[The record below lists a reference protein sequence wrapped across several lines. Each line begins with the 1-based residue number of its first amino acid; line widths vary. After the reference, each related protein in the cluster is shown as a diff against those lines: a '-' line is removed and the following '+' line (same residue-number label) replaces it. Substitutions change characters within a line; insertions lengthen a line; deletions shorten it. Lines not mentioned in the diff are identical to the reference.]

1 MKVLG
6 LAGWSGAG
14 KTTLIEKLIPL
25 CVADGLKVTLIKQT
39 HHDVDLDQPGKDS
52 WRARLAGAHEVLLA
66 SGRRWALM
74 HEIRDGAAP
83 PGLQDLL
90 ARLAPVDLV
99 LVEGYKRDAIPK
111 LEVHRSA
118 NNQPWL
124 YPGDAAIAAVA
135 SDVAPPD
142 GIRRL
147 DLNDATAIYQFIR
160 TTMGV

>member
-1 MKVLG
+1 
-6 LAGWSGAG
+6 
-14 KTTLIEKLIPL
+14 
-25 CVADGLKVTLIKQT
+25 
-39 HHDVDLDQPGKDS
+39 
-52 WRARLAGAHEVLLA
+52 
-66 SGRRWALM
+66 M
-74 HEIRDGAAP
+74 HERRDGAES
-83 PGLQDLL
+83 GLQDLL

-99 LVEGYKRDAIPK
+99 LVEGYKREAIPK

-124 YPGDAAIAAVA
+124 YPCDAAIVAVA

-142 GIRRL
+142 GIRHL

>member
-39 HHDVDLDQPGKDS
+39 HHDVDIDQLGKDS
-52 WRARLAGAHEVLLA
+52 WRARQAGAHEVLLA
-66 SGRRWALM
+66 SGQRWALM
-74 HEIRDGAAP
+74 HERRDGAE

-99 LVEGYKRDAIPK
+99 LVEGYKREAIPK
-111 LEVHRSA
+111 LEVYRSA

-124 YPGDAAIAAVA
+124 YPGDAAIVAVA
-135 SDVAPPD
+135 SDVAPPA
-142 GIRRL
+142 GIMRL
-147 DLNDATAIYQFIR
+147 DLNDAAAIYQFIR

>member
-25 CVADGLKVTLIKQT
+25 CVADGLKVTLIKQA
-39 HHDVDLDQPGKDS
+39 HHDVDIDQPGKDS
-52 WRARLAGAHEVLLA
+52 WRARQAGAHEVLLA

-83 PGLQDLL
+83 GLQDLL
-90 ARLAPVDLV
+90 ARLALVDLV
-99 LVEGYKRDAIPK
+99 LVEGYKREAIPK

-124 YPGDAAIAAVA
+124 YPGDAAIVAVA
-135 SDVAPPD
+135 SDVAPPG
-142 GIRRL
+142 GIKHL
-147 DLNDATAIYQFIR
+147 DLNDAAAIYRFIR
-160 TTMGV
+160 MTVGV

>member
-1 MKVLG
+1 MKILG

-39 HHDVDLDQPGKDS
+39 HHDVDIDQPGKDS
-52 WRARLAGAHEVLLA
+52 WRARQAGAHEVLLA

-74 HEIRDGAAP
+74 HEIRAGAA

-90 ARLAPVDLV
+90 ARLGPVDLV
-99 LVEGYKRDAIPK
+99 LVEGYKREAIPK

-124 YPGDAAIAAVA
+124 YPDDTAIVAVA
-135 SDVAPPD
+135 SDVPPP
-142 GIRRL
+142 GEIRHL
-147 DLNDATAIYQFIR
+147 DLNDVAAIYRFIR
-160 TTMGV
+160 MTVGV

>member
-1 MKVLG
+1 MKILG

-25 CVADGLKVTLIKQT
+25 FVADGLKVTLIKQT
-39 HHDVDLDQPGKDS
+39 HHDVDIDQPGKDS
-52 WRARLAGAHEVLLA
+52 WRARQAGAHEVLLA
-66 SGRRWALM
+66 SGQRWALM
-74 HEIRDGAAP
+74 HELRDGAE

-99 LVEGYKRDAIPK
+99 LVEGYKREAIPK

-124 YPGDAAIAAVA
+124 HPGDAAIVAVA
-135 SDVAPPD
+135 SDVAPPG
-142 GIRRL
+142 GIQRL
-147 DLNDATAIYQFIR
+147 DLNDAAAIYRFIR
-160 TTMGV
+160 MTVGV

>member
-25 CVADGLKVTLIKQT
+25 FAADGLSVTLIKQT
-39 HHDVDLDQPGKDS
+39 HHDVDTDQPGKDS
-52 WRARLAGAHEVLLA
+52 WRARQAGAHEVLLT

-74 HEIRDGAAP
+74 HELRDDTEP
-83 PGLQDLL
+83 DLQDLL

-99 LVEGYKRDAIPK
+99 LVEGYKREAIPK

-124 YPGDAAIAAVA
+124 YPADANIVAVA
-135 SDVAPPD
+135 ADVAPPNEMQW
-142 GIRRL
+142 L
-147 DLNDATAIYQFIR
+147 DLNDTAAIYRFIR
-160 TTMGV
+160 IKTGV